1 MKRAQASSPAET
13 AEETSHASKRLKMDT
28 AATEPDMQND
38 EGWTKVEKRKS
49 KKQKRTESKQ
59 GVRTRLP
66 QQTVCIL
73 KFTYAGCDSQ
83 IHVREGRDPEASR
96 GRRHQ
101 CTLHKS

>member
-1 MKRAQASSPAET
+1 MKRSQASSPAT
-13 AEETSHASKRLKMDT
+13 EETSHANKKLKMDT
-28 AATEPDMQND
+28 AATEPDTQND

-66 QQTVCIL
+66 PQTVCIL
-73 KFTYAGCDSQ
+73 TFTYAGCDSQ
-83 IHVREGRDPEASR
+83 VHVREGRDPEASR